1 MNNPIEVCAGVVT
14 YNPNIEILKRNLETL
29 SPQVKEIFVVDNGS
43 KNVSDVESLLGRLVN
58 ARLYPN
64 GDNLGIAQALNRL
77 CGIAGNDGY
86 QWILTMDQ
94 DSLCDDAMVE
104 NLVNYATDAVGIAAP
119 RIEFRNAGVLI
130 EATGEDKGGDYEE
143 IGACITSGSL
153 TSIAAWKAV
162 GGFDEWYFIDHV
174 DNEFC
179 THVIQKGYKVI
190 RVKNA
195 LLHQRAGDM
204 KYVKLFGKPIMLPY
218 YSSFRNYYIC
228 RNTIYYIRKY
238 HRVINLYREIRSFV
252 YSQTI
257 KLLFEKGRWKNIKS
271 STKGIRDGFRKKIES
286 IDYSLMYTNR
296 IEL

>member
-1 MNNPIEVCAGVVT
+1 MYNPTKVCAGVVT
-14 YNPNIEILKRNLETL
+14 YNPDIDVLKRNLEAL

-43 KNVSDVESLLGRLVN
+43 KNVSEVESLLGEIAN
-58 ARLYPN
+58 SKIYPN
-64 GDNLGIAQALNRL
+64 GENLGIAQALNRL
-77 CGIAGNDGY
+77 CGIAGNNGY

-94 DSLCDDAMVE
+94 DSLCDNAMVE
-104 NLVNYATDAVGIAAP
+104 YLVKYAADDIGIVAP

-130 EATGEDKGGDYEE
+130 ESTGMDKGEAYEE

-190 RVKNA
+190 RVNNA

-204 KYVKLFGKPIMLPY
+204 RYITLFGRHIMLPY
-218 YSSFRNYYIC
+218 YSTFRNYYIC

-238 HRVINLYREIRSFV
+238 HRDINLYREIRSFV

-257 KLLFEKGRWKNIKS
+257 KLLFEKGRWANFKS
-271 STKGIRDGFRKKIES
+271 SAIGIRDGFRKKKES
-286 IDYSLMYTNR
+286 IDYCSKYIKQIKL
-296 IEL
+296 

>member
-153 TSIAAWKAV
+153 TNIAAWKAV